1 VVAFTETNPNNPS
14 GKSKE
19 DQVGLSTQPCM
30 QQPQATDNIP
40 TLQTPFDISGVEN
53 SKSSLHQDSTEDPGD
68 GFVRVKT
75 KPRKIGKKVKIQ

>member
-1 VVAFTETNPNNPS
+1 MVAFTKTNPTNPF
-14 GKSKE
+14 GKPKE
-19 DQVGLSTQPCM
+19 DQIGLSTQPCM
-30 QQPQATDNIP
+30 QQPQAYDNILA
-40 TLQTPFDISGVEN
+40 LQTPFDISGVET